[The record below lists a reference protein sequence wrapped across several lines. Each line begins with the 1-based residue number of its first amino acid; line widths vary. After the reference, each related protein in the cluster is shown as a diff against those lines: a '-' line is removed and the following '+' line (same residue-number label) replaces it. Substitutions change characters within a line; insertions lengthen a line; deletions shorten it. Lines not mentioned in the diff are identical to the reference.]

1 MRSVPP
7 EVIPMKLNKWVKSDY
22 LFHLFFYGLGGASLF
37 ITCYSIFSNA
47 TIRSVVSLLVT
58 IALITGGVLCDRFPE
73 AIPIKLNKWA
83 KDDYLFHLFFYGLG
97 GVSLSATVY
106 SILSD
111 ATVPSVIAL
120 LLTIGFMTGGV
131 LCDLFP
137 RYE

>member
-1 MRSVPP
+1 
-7 EVIPMKLNKWVKSDY
+7 MKLNKWVKSDY

-58 IALITGGVLCDRFPE
+58 IALITGGVLCDRFRE
-73 AIPIKLNKWA
+73 ATPMKPNKWVNKCA
-83 KDDYLFHLFFYGLG
+83 KNDYLFHLFFYGLG

-106 SILSD
+106 SIFSD

-137 RYE
+137 TYE